1 MNFYFTDY
9 KGKKR
14 KRLKMEEVRR
24 HLSAAQIEEALQT
37 KKEDPHEEVSYM
49 TENGFIICE

>member
-9 KGKKR
+9 HGKGKR
-14 KRLKMEEVRR
+14 RLKMEEVRR
-24 HLSAAQIEEALQT
+24 QLSPAQIEEALQS

-49 TENGFIICE
+49 TTDGFIICE